1 MMNQYFD
8 TGRRGRGS
16 FGEISRQSNMKGYP
30 GRASRQPQSCT
41 RVASALASLALGAA
55 ISLLAPGVGAVTLG
69 GYEVQSALGQSLRMS
84 IQINARPD
92 EEIDASCFR
101 VNPFSASG
109 DGLPQLTAAQ
119 LRLDRRPN
127 EIRLVVTSARA
138 IMDPI
143 VRVAIDVG
151 CNTTLRREI
160 TLLLDPPSS
169 VETLPQV
176 AEVRPTPVPIPSA
189 GTGSTTNAGAGRGGF
204 ASGSPAA
211 GSASSTAGASPG
223 AVAGTG
229 SAGRAS
235 TPSASPRP
243 PARTPAAPAF
253 ATPSS
258 EPLAQV
264 APRPPRSLQPPSSR
278 TQPDAVPPPLA
289 RPAASRDR
297 LTISASPLP
306 LASTGSTLSP
316 RLNLA
321 TSLGDRGR
329 PPLPEST
336 MSSLRQKQ
344 ARLRAAP
351 AGEDLPSLEAEVVV
365 LQKRTTDMQR
375 QLDEVMSQMASLRGA
390 VGGAAAGNNPAAP
403 AGGLGPTVVTGT
415 APATATTTTTAAAPV
430 IARPGQI
437 EPPDKPWTAI
447 LTDESMMIAGP
458 IAVMLV
464 LLILG
469 FVLWLRR
476 EREQQRRSDR
486 WSYIPVVEG
495 ATTADRAAPKIPEPT
510 PAPMHERASPPPI
523 SPAMTPAAGPKA
535 DMLPTGEFTPPQ
547 PQSYQFKSY
556 ASGQAA
562 QDLGVSDLAQ
572 ATEKASVFV
581 TLGRP
586 AQAIDVL
593 RDHIDH
599 EPKSSAM
606 AWLMLL
612 DLYRQTNRR
621 EDFDEVAERFHSE
634 FNAVTPEW
642 SQGMAPL
649 HDTGLGAFPY
659 LIARIRDT
667 WPTAAAKGFIED
679 LLYDNRGGSRLGFSI
694 PAFRDLLL
702 LHSLVDEYLRG
713 SENEGNL
720 DSTTGRIGGA
730 INVPT
735 PPDHLASIWKT
746 ASPERPVYTTPLPVA
761 GAESSAA
768 KSFADAPP
776 ASDAD
781 LLSSL
786 EKSYPIIA
794 QAIASRWG
802 QAGLAAYLSNLIRS
816 STDQGAGLTNEA
828 LSELIMLHDIALDLG
843 DPEPPIMMLA

>member
-1 MMNQYFD
+1 M
-8 TGRRGRGS
+8 
-16 FGEISRQSNMKGYP
+16 
-30 GRASRQPQSCT
+30 
-41 RVASALASLALGAA
+41 
-55 ISLLAPGVGAVTLG
+55 TLG

-101 VNPFSASG
+101 VNPFSTSG
-109 DGLPQLTAAQ
+109 DGLPQLTTAQ

-127 EIRLVVTSARA
+127 DIRLVITSSRA

-151 CNTTLRREI
+151 CNTTLRREL

-176 AEVRPTPVPIPSA
+176 ADARPTPIPIPSA
-189 GTGSTTNAGAGRGGF
+189 GSGSMTNTGGGRGGS

-211 GSASSTAGASPG
+211 GAPTSADPGTSQGAAGAG
-223 AVAGTG
+223 AGAAAA
-229 SAGRAS
+229 SRAATS
-235 TPSASPRP
+235 SASPRP
-243 PARTPAAPAF
+243 SARAPARAF
-253 ATPSS
+253 ATPPS

-264 APRPPRSLQPPSSR
+264 APRPPRSLEPPSSR
-278 TQPDAVPPPLA
+278 TPSSVPPPPPA
-289 RPAASRDR
+289 RPPASRDR

-306 LASTGSTLSP
+306 LESTGSTLSP

-321 TSLGDRGR
+321 TSLGDRSR

-375 QLDEVMSQMASLRGA
+375 QLDEVMSQMASLRGS
-390 VGGAAAGNNPAAP
+390 
-403 AGGLGPTVVTGT
+403 AGGRANVSPATSANAPGPTIAT
-415 APATATTTTTAAAPV
+415 ANPPATTTTTTTTAPIV
-430 IARPGQI
+430 TRPPG
-437 EPPDKPWTAI
+437 EVERPDKPWAAI
-447 LTDESMMIAGP
+447 WTDPRMVIAGP
-458 IAVMLV
+458 VAVMLL

-469 FVLWLRR
+469 FVFWLRR
-476 EREQQRRSDR
+476 ERDLQRRSDR

-495 ATTADRAAPKIPEPT
+495 APVTDRADPQIPEPT
-510 PAPMHERASPPPI
+510 RAPLRERASPKTV
-523 SPAMTPAAGPKA
+523 SPTMTPVTGSKT
-535 DMLPTGEFTPPQ
+535 DTLPTGEFTPPQ

-612 DLYRQTNRR
+612 DLYRQTNRHD
-621 EDFDEVAERFHSE
+621 DFDEVAERFHSE
-634 FNAVTPEW
+634 YNAVTPEW
-642 SQGMAPL
+642 NQAVAPL
-649 HDTGLGAFPY
+649 HDNGLGAFPY
-659 LIARIRDT
+659 LIARIRDE
-667 WPTAAAKGFIED
+667 WPTAAAKGFIEG
-679 LLYDNRGGSRLGFSI
+679 LLYDNRGGSRIGFSI

-702 LHSLVDEYLRG
+702 LHSMVDEYLRG

-720 DSTTGRIGGA
+720 DSTTGRVVGPSEI
-730 INVPT
+730 PT
-735 PPDHLASIWKT
+735 PPDHLASIWMT
-746 ASPERPVYTTPLPVA
+746 ASPERPVYTTPLPA
-761 GAESSAA
+761 LSPGSPAA
-768 KSFADAPP
+768 PAPP
-776 ASDAD
+776 QEVVVPDTNQ
-781 LLSSL
+781 LSAL

-794 QAIASRWG
+794 QAIGSRWG
-802 QAGLAAYLSNLIRS
+802 QPGLAAYLSNLIRS

-828 LSELIMLHDIALDLG
+828 LSELVLLHDVALDLG
-843 DPEPPIMMLA
+843 DPEPMLPLA

>member
-1 MMNQYFD
+1 
-8 TGRRGRGS
+8 
-16 FGEISRQSNMKGYP
+16 MKGYP
-30 GRASRQPQSCT
+30 GRASRQSQSCT
-41 RVASALASLALGAA
+41 RAASAVAGLALGSA
-55 ISLLAPGVGAVTLG
+55 ISLLASGVGAVTLG

-127 EIRLVVTSARA
+127 DVRLVITSTRA
-138 IMDPI
+138 ITDPI

-176 AEVRPTPVPIPSA
+176 AEARPSPVPIPSV
-189 GTGSTTNAGAGRGGF
+189 GSGSATNAGAGRGGF

-211 GSASSTAGASPG
+211 GSAASAGAGGSPGTAGTA
-223 AVAGTG
+223 ATG
-229 SAGRAS
+229 RGP
-235 TPSASPRP
+235 TPSASSRP
-243 PARTPAAPAF
+243 PARAPATPQF
-253 ATPSS
+253 ATPPS

-264 APRPPRSLQPPSSR
+264 APRPPRSLQPSSSR
-278 TQPDAVPPPLA
+278 MPSDVPPPPPA
-289 RPAASRDR
+289 RTAASRDR
-297 LTISASPLP
+297 LTISGSPLP
-306 LASTGSTLSP
+306 LQSTGSTFSP

-403 AGGLGPTVVTGT
+403 ASGLGPTVATGT
-415 APATATTTTTAAAPV
+415 APAPATAAAPV
-430 IARPGQI
+430 TARPGQM
-437 EPPDKPWTAI
+437 ELPDKPWTAI
-447 LTDESMMIAGP
+447 LTDPSMMIAGP

-476 EREQQRRSDR
+476 EREHQRRSDR

-510 PAPMHERASPPPI
+510 PEPTHERPSPSTI

-535 DMLPTGEFTPPQ
+535 DTLPTGEFTPPQ

-649 HDTGLGAFPY
+649 HDAGLGAFPY

-702 LHSLVDEYLRG
+702 LHSMVDEYLRG

-720 DSTTGRIGGA
+720 DSTTGRIVGVTD
-730 INVPT
+730 IPT

-746 ASPERPVYTTPLPVA
+746 ASPERPVYATPLPVI
-761 GAESSAA
+761 GAESSSTKA
-768 KSFADAPP
+768 FAEEPATPDANQ
-776 ASDAD
+776 
-781 LLSSL
+781 LSSL
-786 EKSYPIIA
+786 EKSYPIIV

-843 DPEPPIMMLA
+843 DPEPPIMTLV